1 MSNLSQHAAFIVTAK
16 IIVSV
21 TLVIVGFILTMSGSL
36 NDIALHSI
44 GLLLVLIGAP
54 WFISID
60 DKAEAINKL
69 FS

>member
-1 MSNLSQHAAFIVTAK
+1 MSNLSQQAAFMVVAQ

-21 TLVIVGFILTMSGSL
+21 TLVFVGFVLTGSGSL

-44 GLLLVLIGAP
+44 GLLLVLIGVP

-60 DKAEAINKL
+60 GKAEAINKL